1 MPNWEKRLVIAYQ
14 KLAALLN
21 DYTIQIIL
29 VNDGSLDE
37 IKAQDV
43 AYIRKHIEVFQYID
57 NVKNEGK
64 GAALRKGFAKS
75 SSPYSLFTDID
86 FPYDEKNVVAM
97 VHKLE
102 KGADI
107 VIGKREETYYSK
119 VPFLRRFVSKGF
131 KCLIKVFF
139 KLETTDTQAGLKAFS
154 EKGKETL
161 LSTTTNRYLFDLEL
175 VKLASKQRLKFE
187 FVTLDLKDGVV
198 LSALSYK
205 IMLSEFK
212 NLLQLIFIK

>member
-107 VIGKREETYYSK
+107 VIGKR
-119 VPFLRRFVSKGF
+119 G
-131 KCLIKVFF
+131 I
-139 KLETTDTQAGLKAFS
+139 
-154 EKGKETL
+154 
-161 LSTTTNRYLFDLEL
+161 FD
-175 VKLASKQRLKFE
+175 
-187 FVTLDLKDGVV
+187 
-198 LSALSYK
+198 
-205 IMLSEFK
+205 
-212 NLLQLIFIK
+212 N

>member
-1 MPNWEKRLVIAYQ
+1 LPNWEKRLVIAYQ

-37 IKAQDV
+37 IKAQDL

-57 NVKNEGK
+57 KVKNEGK

-154 EKGKETL
+154 EKGKEIL
-161 LSTTTNRYLFDLEL
+161 LNTTTHRYLFDLEL
-175 VKLASKQRLKFE
+175 VKRASKQRLKFE
-187 FVTLDLKDGVV
+187 FITLDLKDGVV